1 MDQLFEFDFRLVDF
15 DTMDRKDTSG
25 SLRNSSNSTELN
37 NGNSSKPR
45 HNSAYHH
52 RHSLALPEKRKRL
65 IRQKRVYESE
75 DNTGLNQTRGIVV
88 FQEEDL
94 SVLNGNILDNQLYSN
109 ILNLSYRLQIS
120 MGINLTQ
127 YSIYN

>member
-1 MDQLFEFDFRLVDF
+1 
-15 DTMDRKDTSG
+15 MDRKDKSG
-25 SLRNSSNSTELN
+25 SLRNSSNCTELN

-45 HNSAYHH
+45 HNSAY

-65 IRQKRVYESE
+65 IRQKREYESE

-109 ILNLSYRLQIS
+109 ILNLSYNFYGNQP
-120 MGINLTQ
+120 
-127 YSIYN
+127 YSIFNL

>member
-45 HNSAYHH
+45 HNSAYQH

-109 ILNLSYRLQIS
+109 ILNFIIF

>member
-1 MDQLFEFDFRLVDF
+1 
-15 DTMDRKDTSG
+15 MDRNDKSG

-45 HNSAYHH
+45 HNSAY

-94 SVLNGNILDNQLYSN
+94 SVLNGNILDNQFYSN
-109 ILNLSYRLQIS
+109 TLTLSYFK
-120 MGINLTQ
+120 
-127 YSIYN
+127 Y